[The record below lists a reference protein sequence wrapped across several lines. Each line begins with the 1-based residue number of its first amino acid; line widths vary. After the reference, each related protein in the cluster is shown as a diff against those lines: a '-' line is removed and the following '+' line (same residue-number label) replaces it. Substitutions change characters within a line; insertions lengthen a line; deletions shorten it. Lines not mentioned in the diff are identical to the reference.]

1 MAVYAVYYG
10 ANEERAKGFDAEL
23 QQRFGDVYRVSGDFW
38 LIDTAREAD
47 AIYGALRQAVQL
59 GDRLFIAEITR
70 DFFPWLSQSALGWLF
85 APERSWKGRNVAREV
100 AERIYAAAA

>member
-1 MAVYAVYYG
+1 MTVYAVYYG
-10 ANEERAKGFDAEL
+10 SNEARSIAFDREL
-23 QQRFGDVYRVSGDFW
+23 GERFGDTYQVSDDFW
-38 LIDTAREAD
+38 LIDTARESD
-47 AIYGALRQAVQL
+47 TIYGSLRASVGQ

-85 APERSWKGRNVAREV
+85 SPQRSWKGRFVARDV

>member
-1 MAVYAVYYG
+1 MAVYTVYYG
-10 ANEERAKGFDAEL
+10 ASATRSSDFDKTLSE
-23 QQRFGDVYRVSGDFW
+23 RFGETYRVSNELW
-38 LIDTAREAD
+38 LIDTGREAD
-47 AIYGALRQAVQL
+47 AIYGALKGSVHS

-85 APERSWKGRNVAREV
+85 APERSWKGRYVAREV